1 MDKLSVFLA
10 VPSAGTLK
18 VLTKHQLVKLAEHY
32 DLELDIPKGT
42 KKDKLIQLV
51 MERLAGREVFS
62 FDPVPE
68 PVIPAASST
77 PQGSDAASNRPIGL
91 RFEQQMKLLKMQL
104 ERDQL
109 LATECDKEREENRLE
124 REKRREE
131 DTIQWEREKLE

>member
-1 MDKLSVFLA
+1 MFLA

-18 VLTKHQLVKLAEHY
+18 VLIKDQLVKVAEHY

-51 MERLAGREVFS
+51 TERLAGREVFS

-91 RFEQQMKLLKMQL
+91 TSDQQIKLLEMQ
-104 ERDQL
+104 
-109 LATECDKEREENRLE
+109 
-124 REKRREE
+124 
-131 DTIQWEREKLE
+131 